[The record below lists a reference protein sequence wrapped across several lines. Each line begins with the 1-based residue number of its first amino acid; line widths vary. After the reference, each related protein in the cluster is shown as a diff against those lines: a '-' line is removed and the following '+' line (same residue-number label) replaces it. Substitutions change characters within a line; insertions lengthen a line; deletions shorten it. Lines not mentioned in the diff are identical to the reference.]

1 MTTEAS
7 KSESRELSLSYLE
20 EDNGNCRVYFRSE
33 ARGLYCYQLERRG
46 EFKLFQCTS
55 DGEPLASIDPSEV
68 EVMLKST
75 APGEVKIGKEFL
87 EWHEAMTAQPSSP
100 SM

>member
-1 MTTEAS
+1 MTAATS
-7 KSESRELSLSYLE
+7 KTHSRELTLSYLE
-20 EDNGNCRVYFRSE
+20 EDNDSCRVYFRSDTR
-33 ARGLYCYQLERRG
+33 ALYCYQLERRG

-68 EVMLKST
+68 DITLKST
-75 APGEVKIGKEFL
+75 APGEAKIGQEFL